1 MDNTELAPKNEN
13 AWKPKVLVIG
23 TVLGAAAGLTAA
35 YMIVQQSDRTGHPPQ
50 VSAFDGVKIALLV
63 FGLLRQ
69 IGTLGEK
76 D

>member
-1 MDNTELAPKNEN
+1 MENTEVELKTADD
-13 AWKPKVLVIG
+13 WKPKVMALG
-23 TVLGAAAGLTAA
+23 TILGAAAGFTAA
-35 YMIVQQSDRTGHPPQ
+35 YMIVQQSDRRGHPPQ

-76 D
+76 E